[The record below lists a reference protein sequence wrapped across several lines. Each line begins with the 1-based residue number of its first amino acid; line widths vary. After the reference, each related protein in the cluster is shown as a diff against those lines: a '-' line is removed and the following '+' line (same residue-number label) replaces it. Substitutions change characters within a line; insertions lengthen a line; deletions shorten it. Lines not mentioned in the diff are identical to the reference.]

1 MASTAVPHQALQVC
15 AGHDLGGVQCNME
28 LQGLQGQGDPRVHQE
43 KGGDVHASQEEAE
56 GVEDVWAIM
65 RKALVKED

>member
-1 MASTAVPHQALQVC
+1 
-15 AGHDLGGVQCNME
+15 
-28 LQGLQGQGDPRVHQE
+28 VHQE